1 MIGKRILA
9 GAMAALLLAACP
21 GLESCAEEGQEAPAA
36 EGTEAPQPE
45 KTPEELAA
53 EEEARKNAIYEII
66 PDSNNLPGWPEGPK
80 VHAASAIVMDME
92 SGAVLYAKAAE
103 EQHFPASITK
113 LLTTLVALETG
124 EPDDT
129 VTFSE
134 DSISFLE
141 PGDASIGMLV
151 GEQLSLNDALHA
163 VLLASANEVS
173 YAVAENMGIKMGG
186 TYQTFIDRM
195 NERAIELGCTGSHW
209 VNANGLHDDQHFT
222 TAHDMARIAAA
233 VYQYEPFQHLM
244 GSLEYTIAPTSLK
257 NEPRTCWQNHK
268 MLWPENEYYYEF
280 CRGGKTGYTDQS
292 GTTLV
297 TMADNGQMRLAAV
310 VMADYG
316 VQAYEDTRAMLDYAF
331 GNFTKV
337 TIADKETSGDIETFQ
352 DEGAYVVLPAG
363 VDFTQL
369 ECQISTVEGEAGTGN
384 VSFDRWIEVLT
395 APPAPP
401 AETPAEGEQP
411 AADGSQPGA
420 DGTPAGAPADG
431 AQPGAEGAAD
441 GSQPGAEGA
450 ADASQPGAGGTPA
463 ADGTAPAAVGAVPA
477 SAEGTQ
483 PGTDGAAPAGADGA
497 QPGTDGTQTGAGENG
512 DASGNQGLSG
522 TGENPDDASSGQDG
536 ADPASGTAENG
547 ENDAGFGSERAGT
560 IVYTYAG
567 QEAGHAAV
575 VLNQSYF
582 GEGSEIEW
590 TPADGSKR
598 KSKETAPK
606 KQGGLSVRQM
616 IIAGGAAVL
625 LVAVAGVGMSRRKRT
640 QERKRRN
647 RKNNGIS

>member
-369 ECQISTVEGEAGTGN
+369 ECQISTAEGEAETGN
-384 VSFDRWIEVLT
+384 ISFDRWIEVLT

-411 AADGSQPGA
+411 AADGSQPGQEGT

-441 GSQPGAEGA
+441 GSQPGAEGT
-450 ADASQPGAGGTPA
+450 ADGSQPGAEGVPA
-463 ADGTAPAAVGAVPA
+463 SADGAVPA
-477 SAEGTQ
+477 SAEGAQ

-497 QPGTDGTQTGAGENG
+497 QPRTDGTQPEAGENG

-536 ADPASGTAENG
+536 ADPASGTAGNG
-547 ENDAGFGSERAGT
+547 ENDAGSGSERAGT

-606 KQGGLSVRQM
+606 KLGGLSARQM

-625 LVAVAGVGMSRRKRT
+625 LVVIVCAGMSRRKRT

>member
-21 GLESCAEEGQEAPAA
+21 GLESCAEEEQEAPAA

-53 EEEARKNAIYEII
+53 EEEARKNAIYEIV

-195 NERAIELGCTGSHW
+195 NERAVELGCTGSHW

-297 TMADNGQMRLAAV
+297 TMADNGQMRLASV

-369 ECQISTVEGEAGTGN
+369 ECQISTVEGEAETGHI
-384 VSFDRWIEVLT
+384 SFDRWIEVLT

-411 AADGSQPGA
+411 AADGSQPGQEGT

-441 GSQPGAEGA
+441 GSQPGAEGT
-450 ADASQPGAGGTPA
+450 ADGSQPGAEGVPA
-463 ADGTAPAAVGAVPA
+463 SADGAVPA
-477 SAEGTQ
+477 SAEGAQ

-497 QPGTDGTQTGAGENG
+497 QPGTDGTQPEAGENG

-522 TGENPDDASSGQDG
+522 TGENPDDVSSGQDG
-536 ADPASGTAENG
+536 ADPASGTAGNK
-547 ENDAGFGSERAGT
+547 ENDAGSGSERAGT

-606 KQGGLSVRQM
+606 KLGGLSTRQM

-625 LVAVAGVGMSRRKRT
+625 LVVVAGVGMSRRKRT

-647 RKNNGIS
+647 RKNEK

>member
-1 MIGKRILA
+1 MIAKRVLA
-9 GAMAALLLAACP
+9 GFLAAVVLMACP
-21 GLESCAEEGQEAPAA
+21 GLTAYAEEGQEAPA
-36 EGTEAPQPE
+36 PE

-53 EEEARKNAIYEII
+53 EEEARRNAIYEAV

-80 VHAASAIVMDME
+80 VHAASAIVIDME

-103 EQHFPASITK
+103 ERRFPASITK
-113 LLTTLVALETG
+113 LMTTLVALETG

-129 VTFSE
+129 VTFTE

-141 PGDASIGMLV
+141 PGDASIGMLA
-151 GEQLSLNDALHA
+151 GEQLSLNDALRA

-195 NERAIELGCTGSHW
+195 NDRAVELGCTGSHW
-209 VNANGLHDDQHFT
+209 VNANGLHDDQHYT
-222 TAHDMARIAAA
+222 TAHDMARIASA
-233 VYQYEPFQHLM
+233 VYQYEPFRHFM
-244 GSLEYTIAPTSLK
+244 GALEYTIGPTNLM

-337 TIADKETSGDIETFQ
+337 TIADKETSGDIEAFQ

-369 ECQISTVEGEAGTGN
+369 ECQISTAGESAETRN

-401 AETPAEGEQP
+401 AEGTEGAPAEGAEGTPEAPAEGEQP
-411 AADGSQPGA
+411 V
-420 DGTPAGAPADG
+420 PADG
-431 AQPGAEGAAD
+431 VQPGQEGAA
-441 GSQPGAEGA
+441 
-450 ADASQPGAGGTPA
+450 ADDARHGQE
-463 ADGTAPAAVGAVPA
+463 GAVPA
-477 SAEGTQ
+477 SADGTQPGQEGAAAGGAQPGQEGAVTTPADGTQ
-483 PGTDGAAPAGADGA
+483 PGTEEENSGNEESANDISSAEDGASGTF
-497 QPGTDGTQTGAGENG
+497 GTDGSEDN
-512 DASGNQGLSG
+512 
-522 TGENPDDASSGQDG
+522 G
-536 ADPASGTAENG
+536 ADS
-547 ENDAGFGSERAGT
+547 DRAGT
-560 IVYTYAG
+560 IIYTYAG

-582 GEGSEIEW
+582 EQESDVEW
-590 TPADGSKR
+590 RPADGSRR
-598 KSKETAPK
+598 KSGE
-606 KQGGLSVRQM
+606 GGQTKAGRFSVQQM
-616 IIAGGAAVL
+616 IMAGAAVGIL
-625 LVAVAGVGMSRRKRT
+625 IIILCACDVHWKRSK
-640 QERKRRN
+640 ERKRRN
-647 RKNNGIS
+647 RKNEKPLD

>member
-1 MIGKRILA
+1 MIVKKVLA
-9 GAMAALLLAACP
+9 GVLTAAVLLACP
-21 GLESCAEEGQEAPAA
+21 RLTVVAEEGQETPAA
-36 EGTEAPQPE
+36 ESGQAPAPE

-53 EEEARKNAIYEII
+53 EEEARKNAIYEMV

-80 VHAASAIVMDME
+80 VHAASAVVVDME

-113 LLTTLVALETG
+113 LMTTLVALETG

-129 VTFSE
+129 VTFTE
-134 DSISFLE
+134 NSISFLE
-141 PGDASIGMLV
+141 PGDASIGMLA

-209 VNANGLHDDQHFT
+209 VNANGLHDDQHYT
-222 TAHDMARIAAA
+222 TAHDMARIASA
-233 VYQYEPFQHLM
+233 VYQYEPFQHFM
-244 GSLEYTIAPTSLK
+244 GALEYTIGPTNLM

-337 TIADKETSGDIETFQ
+337 TIADKETSGDIEAFQ

-369 ECQISTVEGEAGTGN
+369 ECQISTAGQS
-384 VSFDRWIEVLT
+384 VDARDLSFDRWIEVLT

-401 AETPAEGEQP
+401 AETPAEGTEGTP
-411 AADGSQPGA
+411 TEEGQPGA
-420 DGTPAGAPADG
+420 EGTPAEG
-431 AQPGAEGAAD
+431 AQPGAEGTPAEGAQPGAEGTAAD
-441 GSQPGAEGA
+441 GAQPGQEGTVPASADSTQPGAEGA
-450 ADASQPGAGGTPA
+450 AQIPTDENAGTLP
-463 ADGTAPAAVGAVPA
+463 
-477 SAEGTQ
+477 
-483 PGTDGAAPAGADGA
+483 
-497 QPGTDGTQTGAGENG
+497 ENG
-512 DASGNQGLSG
+512 GAEDNI
-522 TGENPDDASSGQDG
+522 SSGEDG
-536 ADPASGTAENG
+536 ASGTFGTADGSE
-547 ENDAGFGSERAGT
+547 DDHAGSERAGT
-560 IVYTYAG
+560 IIYTYAG

-582 GEGSEIEW
+582 EQEPDAQW
-590 TPADGSKR
+590 RPADGSKR
-598 KSKETAPK
+598 KSGEDSKAAIGSFSLP
-606 KQGGLSVRQM
+606 Q
-616 IIAGGAAVL
+616 IIMAGAAAGILIIL
-625 LVAVAGVGMSRRKRT
+625 LCTFTIRFKRKKD
-640 QERKRRN
+640 RKRRT
-647 RKNNGIS
+647 RKNENNG

>member
-1 MIGKRILA
+1 MIGKRVLA
-9 GAMAALLLAACP
+9 GAAAAVLLAVCP
-21 GLESCAEEGQEAPAA
+21 GLTVLAEEGQEAPAA
-36 EGTEAPQPE
+36 EGAEAPQPE

-53 EEEARKNAIYEII
+53 EEEARRNAIYEII

-129 VTFSE
+129 VTFTES
-134 DSISFLE
+134 SISFLE
-141 PGDASIGMLV
+141 PGDASIGMLA

-186 TYQTFIDRM
+186 DYQTFIDRM
-195 NERAIELGCTGSHW
+195 NERAAELGCTGSHW

-233 VYQYEPFQHLM
+233 VYQYEPFQHFM
-244 GSLEYTIAPTSLK
+244 GALEYTIAPTSLK
-257 NEPRTCWQNHK
+257 NEARTCWQNHR

-337 TIADKETSGDIETFQ
+337 TIADKETSGDIENFR

-369 ECQISTVEGEAGTGN
+369 ECQISAAEGGASAGSI
-384 VSFDRWIEVLT
+384 SFARWIEVLT

-411 AADGSQPGA
+411 AAEGA
-420 DGTPAGAPADG
+420 EGTPEEGAQPEAPADG
-431 AQPGAEGAAD
+431 TQPGAETPADGTQPAAETPAE
-441 GSQPGAEGA
+441 GSQPAEEGA
-450 ADASQPGAGGTPA
+450 APVS
-463 ADGTAPAAVGAVPA
+463 ADGVPPEG
-477 SAEGTQ
+477 EGTEDTS
-483 PGTDGAAPAGADGA
+483 GNEDLSGNGESADGA
-497 QPGTDGTQTGAGENG
+497 
-512 DASGNQGLSG
+512 
-522 TGENPDDASSGQDG
+522 SSGEGASDG
-536 ADPASGTAENG
+536 D
-547 ENDAGFGSERAGT
+547 DDIYGSERAGT

-582 GEGSEIEW
+582 SQDPEVEW
-590 TPADGSKR
+590 NPADGSKR
-598 KSKETAPK
+598 KNGESTQK
-606 KQGGLSVRQM
+606 KPGGLSTRQM
-616 IIAGGAAVL
+616 VIAGGAAVL
-625 LVAVAGVGMSRRKRT
+625 LAVAVCIGMGRHKKVLD
-640 QERKRRN
+640 RKRRN
-647 RKNNGIS
+647 RKNEKNS

>member
-1 MIGKRILA
+1 MIGKKVLTGVLA
-9 GAMAALLLAACP
+9 AAVFLACP
-21 GLESCAEEGQEAPAA
+21 GLTAFAEEGQEAPAA
-36 EGTEAPQPE
+36 EGIEASASE

-53 EEEARKNAIYEII
+53 EEDARRNAIYETV

-80 VHAASAIVMDME
+80 VHAASAIVVDME
-92 SGAVLYAKAAE
+92 SGAVLYAKSAE

-113 LLTTLVALETG
+113 LMTTLVALETG

-129 VTFSE
+129 VTFTE

-141 PGDASIGMLV
+141 PGDASIGMLA

-195 NERAIELGCTGSHW
+195 NERAVELGCTGSHW
-209 VNANGLHDDQHFT
+209 VNANGLHDDEHYT
-222 TAHDMARIAAA
+222 TAHDMARIASA
-233 VYQYEPFQHLM
+233 VYQYEPFRHFM
-244 GSLEYTIAPTSLK
+244 EALEYTIGPTNLM

-297 TMADNGQMRLAAV
+297 TMADNGQMHLAAV

-337 TIADKETSGDIETFQ
+337 TIADKETSSDIEAFQ

-369 ECQISTVEGEAGTGN
+369 ECQISTAAEPEEVRDI
-384 VSFDRWIEVLT
+384 SFDRWMEVLT
-395 APPAPP
+395 APPT
-401 AETPAEGEQP
+401 ETPAEGTDGTPEEGVQSGAEGNPETPVESVQPGQEGVPATPAESVQPGQEGVP
-411 AADGSQPGA
+411 AAPADAAQLGQAGDAEALA
-420 DGTPAGAPADG
+420 DGTPTGQEGAVTASADGIQQSLEDAVQAPAD
-431 AQPGAEGAAD
+431 
-441 GSQPGAEGA
+441 
-450 ADASQPGAGGTPA
+450 
-463 ADGTAPAAVGAVPA
+463 TAVEKT
-477 SAEGTQ
+477 SE
-483 PGTDGAAPAGADGA
+483 
-497 QPGTDGTQTGAGENG
+497 
-512 DASGNQGLSG
+512 
-522 TGENPDDASSGQDG
+522 DDAS
-536 ADPASGTAENG
+536 
-547 ENDAGFGSERAGT
+547 ERIGM
-560 IVYTYAG
+560 IMYTYAG

-575 VLNQSYF
+575 VLTKSYLHP
-582 GEGSEIEW
+582 EPDVEW
-590 TPADGSKR
+590 MPADRSKQ
-598 KSKETAPK
+598 KSSE
-606 KQGGLSVRQM
+606 GGKIMPGRFSVLQM
-616 IIAGGAAVL
+616 IMAGAAT
-625 LVAVAGVGMSRRKRT
+625 VGILIIILCVCNVRRKRNK
-640 QERKRRN
+640 EREKDGVG
-647 RKNNGIS
+647 KM

>member
-9 GAMAALLLAACP
+9 GAMVALLLAACP

-36 EGTEAPQPE
+36 EGTEASQPE

-369 ECQISTVEGEAGTGN
+369 ECQISTAEGEAETGN

-401 AETPAEGEQP
+401 EETPAEGEQP
-411 AADGSQPGA
+411 ATDGSEPGQEGT

-441 GSQPGAEGA
+441 GSQPGAEGT
-450 ADASQPGAGGTPA
+450 ADGSQPGAEG
-463 ADGTAPAAVGAVPA
+463 APASADGAVPA
-477 SAEGTQ
+477 SAEGVQ
-483 PGTDGAAPAGADGA
+483 PGTDGTAPAGTDGA
-497 QPGTDGTQTGAGENG
+497 QPGTDGTQMEAGENG

-522 TGENPDDASSGQDG
+522 TGENPNDASSGQDG
-536 ADPASGTAENG
+536 ADATSGTAGNK
-547 ENDAGFGSERAGT
+547 ENDAGSGSERAGT

-606 KQGGLSVRQM
+606 KLGGLSARQM

-625 LVAVAGVGMSRRKRT
+625 LVVIVCAGMSRRKRT

>member
-1 MIGKRILA
+1 MTGKRVLA
-9 GAMAALLLAACP
+9 GVLAAALLAVSP
-21 GLESCAEEGQEAPAA
+21 GFTAFAEEGQETPAA
-36 EGTEAPQPE
+36 DGAEAPQPE

-53 EEEARKNAIYEII
+53 EEEARKNAIYETI
-66 PDSNNLPGWPEGPK
+66 PDSNQLPGWPEGPK

-129 VTFSE
+129 VTFTE

-141 PGDASIGMLV
+141 PGDASIGMLA

-195 NERAIELGCTGSHW
+195 NERSAELGCTGSHW
-209 VNANGLHDDQHFT
+209 VNANGLHDDQHYT
-222 TAHDMARIAAA
+222 TAHDMARIASA
-233 VYQYEPFQHLM
+233 VYQYEPFHHFM
-244 GSLEYTIAPTSLK
+244 GALEYTIAPTSLK
-257 NEPRTCWQNHK
+257 NEARTCWQNHR
-268 MLWPENEYYYEF
+268 MLWPENEFYYEF

-316 VQAYEDTRAMLDYAF
+316 IQAYEDTRAMLDYAF

-369 ECQISTVEGEAGTGN
+369 ECQISAAEAPAGTGA

-401 AETPAEGEQP
+401 AETPA
-411 AADGSQPGA
+411 DGA
-420 DGTPAGAPADG
+420 DGTQPDG
-431 AQPGAEGAAD
+431 TQPGAEGTPEA
-441 GSQPGAEGA
+441 Q
-450 ADASQPGAGGTPA
+450 AGTTP
-463 ADGTAPAAVGAVPA
+463 VSV
-477 SAEGTQ
+477 EGTQ
-483 PGTDGAAPAGADGA
+483 PEADE
-497 QPGTDGTQTGAGENG
+497 TAGEGSSGSDG
-512 DASGNQGLSG
+512 DSG
-522 TGENPDDASSGQDG
+522 TFGNAAGEDDAL
-536 ADPASGTAENG
+536 
-547 ENDAGFGSERAGT
+547 FGSERAGT

-582 GEGSEIEW
+582 GQESEMEW

-598 KSKETAPK
+598 KSGESSPAKLGRFST
-606 KQGGLSVRQM
+606 RQM
-616 IIAGGAAVL
+616 IVAGGAAVL
-625 LVAVAGVGMSRRKRT
+625 LIVVLCIGLNRRKRA

-647 RKNNGIS
+647 RKNEK

>member
-1 MIGKRILA
+1 MTGKRVLA
-9 GAMAALLLAACP
+9 GVLAAALLAVSP
-21 GLESCAEEGQEAPAA
+21 GFTAFAEEGQETTAA
-36 EGTEAPQPE
+36 DGAEAPQPE

-53 EEEARKNAIYEII
+53 EEEARKNAIYETI
-66 PDSNNLPGWPEGPK
+66 PDSNQLPGWPEGPK

-129 VTFSE
+129 VTFTE

-141 PGDASIGMLV
+141 PGDASIGMLA

-195 NERAIELGCTGSHW
+195 NERSAELGCTGSHW
-209 VNANGLHDDQHFT
+209 VNANGLHDDQHYT
-222 TAHDMARIAAA
+222 TAHDMARIASA
-233 VYQYEPFQHLM
+233 VYQYEPFHHFM
-244 GSLEYTIAPTSLK
+244 GALEYTIAPTSLK
-257 NEPRTCWQNHK
+257 NEARTCWQNHR
-268 MLWPENEYYYEF
+268 MLWPENEFYYEF

-316 VQAYEDTRAMLDYAF
+316 IQAYEDTRAMLDYAF

-369 ECQISTVEGEAGTGN
+369 ECQISAAEAPAGTGK

-401 AETPAEGEQP
+401 AETPADGADGTPEAP
-411 AADGSQPGA
+411 ADGADGTPEAQTDGSQPGA
-420 DGTPAGAPADG
+420 DGTPEVQAGT
-431 AQPGAEGAAD
+431 
-441 GSQPGAEGA
+441 
-450 ADASQPGAGGTPA
+450 TPVS
-463 ADGTAPAAVGAVPA
+463 ADGT
-477 SAEGTQ
+477 Q
-483 PGTDGAAPAGADGA
+483 PETDGTDGEGSTGSDGDSGKFGNA
-497 QPGTDGTQTGAGENG
+497 AGE
-512 DASGNQGLSG
+512 
-522 TGENPDDASSGQDG
+522 DDAL
-536 ADPASGTAENG
+536 
-547 ENDAGFGSERAGT
+547 FGSERAGT

-582 GEGSEIEW
+582 GQESEMEW

-598 KSKETAPK
+598 KSGESSPAKLGRFST
-606 KQGGLSVRQM
+606 RQM
-616 IIAGGAAVL
+616 IVAGGAAVL
-625 LVAVAGVGMSRRKRT
+625 LIVVLCIGLNRRKRA

-647 RKNNGIS
+647 RKNEKTS

>member
-21 GLESCAEEGQEAPAA
+21 GLESCAEEGQETPAA
-36 EGTEAPQPE
+36 EGAEAPQPE

-141 PGDASIGMLV
+141 PGDASVGMLV

-195 NERAIELGCTGSHW
+195 NERAVELGCTGSHW

-369 ECQISTVEGEAGTGN
+369 ECQISTAEGEAETGN

-401 AETPAEGEQP
+401 TETPAEGEQP
-411 AADGSQPGA
+411 AADGSQPGQEGT
-420 DGTPAGAPADG
+420 DGTPAGTPADG

-441 GSQPGAEGA
+441 GSQPGAEGT
-450 ADASQPGAGGTPA
+450 ADGSQPGAEG
-463 ADGTAPAAVGAVPA
+463 APASADGAVPA
-477 SAEGTQ
+477 SAEGAR
-483 PGTDGAAPAGADGA
+483 PGTDGVAPAGAEGA
-497 QPGTDGTQTGAGENG
+497 QPGTDGTQPEAGENG

-522 TGENPDDASSGQDG
+522 TGENSDDVSSGQNG
-536 ADPASGTAENG
+536 EDPASGTAGNK
-547 ENDAGFGSERAGT
+547 ENDAGSGSERAGT

-606 KQGGLSVRQM
+606 KLGGLSARQM

-625 LVAVAGVGMSRRKRT
+625 LAVVVCVGMSRRKRT

-647 RKNNGIS
+647 RKNEKTS

>member
-1 MIGKRILA
+1 MTGKRVLTGVLA
-9 GAMAALLLAACP
+9 AVLLAAGP
-21 GLESCAEEGQEAPAA
+21 GLTALAEEGQEAPAA
-36 EGTEAPQPE
+36 EGAEAPQSE

-53 EEEARKNAIYEII
+53 EEEARKNAIYETV
-66 PDSNNLPGWPEGPK
+66 PDSNQLPGWPEGPK

-113 LLTTLVALETG
+113 LMTTLVALETG

-141 PGDASIGMLV
+141 PGDASIGMLA
-151 GEQLSLNDALHA
+151 GEQLSLNDALHG

-195 NERAIELGCTGSHW
+195 NERSAELGCTGSHW
-209 VNANGLHDDQHFT
+209 VNANGLHDDQHYT
-222 TAHDMARIAAA
+222 TAHDMARIASA
-233 VYQYEPFQHLM
+233 VYQYEPFRHFM
-244 GSLEYTIAPTSLK
+244 EALEYTIGPTNLMQ
-257 NEPRTCWQNHK
+257 EPRTCWQNHK

-369 ECQISTVEGEAGTGN
+369 ECQISAAEGQTGTGK

-411 AADGSQPGA
+411 GAEGTPEAPVDGAQPGA
-420 DGTPAGAPADG
+420 EGTPEAQADG
-431 AQPGAEGAAD
+431 AQPGAEGTPQAQAD
-441 GSQPGAEGA
+441 GTQPGTEGAPEPQADGTQPGAEGTA
-450 ADASQPGAGGTPA
+450 PVSADGSQTAQPEAEGTDQDPAGGTQA
-463 ADGTAPAAVGAVPA
+463 
-477 SAEGTQ
+477 
-483 PGTDGAAPAGADGA
+483 GTDGAGSGGEGTADDGSS
-497 QPGTDGTQTGAGENG
+497 GTDG
-512 DASGNQGLSG
+512 
-522 TGENPDDASSGQDG
+522 
-536 ADPASGTAENG
+536 ASGTFGTPGG
-547 ENDAGFGSERAGT
+547 EDDALFGSERAGT

-575 VLNQSYF
+575 VLNRSYF
-582 GEGSEIEW
+582 GQDPEVKW
-590 TPADGSKR
+590 TPADGR
-598 KSKETAPK
+598 KNESGKSTPAK
-606 KQGGLSVRQM
+606 TGRLSARRM
-616 IIAGGAAVL
+616 IVAGGAAVL
-625 LVAVAGVGMSRRKRT
+625 LIAALCICLSRRRRA
-640 QERKRRN
+640 QDRKRRN
-647 RKNNGIS
+647 RKNGGDS

>member
-53 EEEARKNAIYEII
+53 EEEARKNAIYEIV

-363 VDFTQL
+363 IDFTQL
-369 ECQISTVEGEAGTGN
+369 ECQISTAEGEAETGN

-411 AADGSQPGA
+411 AADGSQPGQEGT

-441 GSQPGAEGA
+441 GSQPGAEGT
-450 ADASQPGAGGTPA
+450 ADGSQPGAEG
-463 ADGTAPAAVGAVPA
+463 APASADGAVPA
-477 SAEGTQ
+477 SAEGAQ
-483 PGTDGAAPAGADGA
+483 PGTDGTAPAGADGA
-497 QPGTDGTQTGAGENG
+497 QPGTDGTQPEAGDNG

-522 TGENPDDASSGQDG
+522 TGENTDDASLGQDG
-536 ADPASGTAENG
+536 ADPASGAAGNG
-547 ENDAGFGSERAGT
+547 ENDAEYRSERAGT

-606 KQGGLSVRQM
+606 KLGGLSARQM

-625 LVAVAGVGMSRRKRT
+625 LVVVVCAGMGRRKRT

-647 RKNNGIS
+647 RKNEKTS

>member
-1 MIGKRILA
+1 MTGKRVLA
-9 GAMAALLLAACP
+9 GVLAAALLAVSP
-21 GLESCAEEGQEAPAA
+21 GFTAFAEEGQETPAA
-36 EGTEAPQPE
+36 DGVEAPQPE

-53 EEEARKNAIYEII
+53 EEEARKNAIYETI
-66 PDSNNLPGWPEGPK
+66 PDSNQLPGWPEGPK

-129 VTFSE
+129 VTFTE

-141 PGDASIGMLV
+141 PGDASIGMLA

-195 NERAIELGCTGSHW
+195 NERSAELGCTGSHW
-209 VNANGLHDDQHFT
+209 VNANGLHDDQHYT
-222 TAHDMARIAAA
+222 TAHDMARIASA
-233 VYQYEPFQHLM
+233 VYQYEPFHHFM
-244 GSLEYTIAPTSLK
+244 GALEYTIAPTSLK
-257 NEPRTCWQNHK
+257 NEARTCWQNHR
-268 MLWPENEYYYEF
+268 MLWPENEFYYEF

-316 VQAYEDTRAMLDYAF
+316 IQAYEDTRAMLDYAF

-369 ECQISTVEGEAGTGN
+369 ECQISAAEAPAGTGA

-401 AETPAEGEQP
+401 AETPA
-411 AADGSQPGA
+411 DGA
-420 DGTPAGAPADG
+420 DGTQLDG
-431 AQPGAEGAAD
+431 TQPGAEGTPEA
-441 GSQPGAEGA
+441 Q
-450 ADASQPGAGGTPA
+450 AGTTPVSV
-463 ADGTAPAAVGAVPA
+463 D
-477 SAEGTQ
+477 GTQ
-483 PGTDGAAPAGADGA
+483 PEADE
-497 QPGTDGTQTGAGENG
+497 TAGEGSSGSDG
-512 DASGNQGLSG
+512 DSGKFGNAA
-522 TGENPDDASSGQDG
+522 GEDDAL
-536 ADPASGTAENG
+536 
-547 ENDAGFGSERAGT
+547 FGSERAGT

-582 GEGSEIEW
+582 GQESEMEW

-598 KSKETAPK
+598 KSGESSPAKLGRFST
-606 KQGGLSVRQM
+606 RQM
-616 IIAGGAAVL
+616 IVAGGAAVL
-625 LVAVAGVGMSRRKRT
+625 LIVVLCIGLNRRKRA

-647 RKNNGIS
+647 RKNEK

>member
-1 MIGKRILA
+1 MIGKKVLTGVLA
-9 GAMAALLLAACP
+9 AAVFLACP
-21 GLESCAEEGQEAPAA
+21 GLTAFAEEGQEAPAA
-36 EGTEAPQPE
+36 EGTEAPAPE

-53 EEEARKNAIYEII
+53 EEDARRNAIYETV

-80 VHAASAIVMDME
+80 VHAASAIVIDME
-92 SGAVLYAKAAE
+92 SGAVLYAKSAE

-113 LLTTLVALETG
+113 LMTTLVALETG

-129 VTFSE
+129 VTFTE

-141 PGDASIGMLV
+141 PGDASIGMLA
-151 GEQLSLNDALHA
+151 GEQFSLNDALHA

-195 NERAIELGCTGSHW
+195 NERAVELGCTGSHW
-209 VNANGLHDDQHFT
+209 VNANGLHDDQHYT
-222 TAHDMARIAAA
+222 TAHDMARIASA
-233 VYQYEPFQHLM
+233 VYQYEPFRHFM
-244 GSLEYTIAPTSLK
+244 EALEYTIGPTNLT

-337 TIADKETSGDIETFQ
+337 TIADKETSSDIEAFQ

-369 ECQISTVEGEAGTGN
+369 ECQISTAAEPEEVRDI
-384 VSFDRWIEVLT
+384 SFDRWMEALT
-395 APPAPP
+395 APP
-401 AETPAEGEQP
+401 AETPAEGT
-411 AADGSQPGA
+411 
-420 DGTPAGAPADG
+420 DGTPEEG
-431 AQPGAEGAAD
+431 AQPGAEGNPEIPA
-441 GSQPGAEGA
+441 GGEQPGAEGTPA
-450 ADASQPGAGGTPA
+450 ESQPGQEGTPVAPADA
-463 ADGTAPAAVGAVPA
+463 AQSGQEGNAVAQADAAQPGQEGASVAPADTAQSGQNGDAVAQADAVQFGQAGETAALVDGTQPGQEGAVTA

-483 PGTDGAAPAGADGA
+483 QSSEDAVQAPPDTAMEK
-497 QPGTDGTQTGAGENG
+497 T
-512 DASGNQGLSG
+512 SG
-522 TGENPDDASSGQDG
+522 DDAS
-536 ADPASGTAENG
+536 
-547 ENDAGFGSERAGT
+547 ERTGT
-560 IVYTYAG
+560 IIYTYAG

-575 VLNQSYF
+575 VLTKSYLHL
-582 GEGSEIEW
+582 EPDAEW
-590 TPADGSKR
+590 MPADRSRQKGGKDGKTR
-598 KSKETAPK
+598 P
-606 KQGGLSVRQM
+606 GGLSVPQM
-616 IIAGGAAVL
+616 IMAGAAV
-625 LVAVAGVGMSRRKRT
+625 GVLIIILCVCNVRRKRNK
-640 QERKRRN
+640 ERKRRS
-647 RKNNGIS
+647 RKNVE